1 MDAIAHRGGGACTMK
16 KRQILWA
23 IMFGSMLM
31 VTGCGDSSSD
41 GDTTKG
47 SCETICDYPCR
58 LFELVDSTSPTCL
71 SDCEDV
77 GYDDCVAETR
87 ALVACVD
94 RAQGGD
100 CSVDPNVPCKAEG
113 DAWSACP

>member
-1 MDAIAHRGGGACTMK
+1 MK
-16 KRQILWA
+16 TRQILWA

-31 VTGCGDSSSD
+31 VTGCGDDTPS
-41 GDTTKG
+41 TTKG

-58 LFELVDSTSPTCL
+58 IFERADSTSPTCL

-77 GYDDCVAETR
+77 GYDGCVPETR
-87 ALVACVD
+87 ALVACVE

-100 CSVDPNVPCKAEG
+100 CSVDPNIPCEAEG

>member
-1 MDAIAHRGGGACTMK
+1 MREHDAGIQTNSGLIPILLDAIGPRGGGAF
-16 KRQILWA
+16 
-23 IMFGSMLM
+23 IMN
-31 VTGCGDSSSD
+31 
-41 GDTTKG
+41 
-47 SCETICDYPCR
+47 
-58 LFELVDSTSPTCL
+58 TSPTCL
-71 SDCEDV
+71 ADCEEV

-100 CSVDPNVPCKAEG
+100 CSVDPNIPCEAEG